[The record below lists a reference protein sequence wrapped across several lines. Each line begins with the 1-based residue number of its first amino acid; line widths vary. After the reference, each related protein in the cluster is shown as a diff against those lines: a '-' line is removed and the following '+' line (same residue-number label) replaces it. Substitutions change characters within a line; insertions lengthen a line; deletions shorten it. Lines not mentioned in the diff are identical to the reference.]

1 MKTVLVSSL
10 LIFGLCLGV
19 FGQSIKNAKTA
30 NRKIQSSK
38 VLSSKFKSIAGPVLK
53 TKDDCD
59 PPPCSGII
67 DPWTC
72 ECYPDIKDPWE
83 VKSMAKR
90 MEQFIMFETLIAKGE
105 GKSLYPETMVTI
117 ARKRYPGKSMRAIVK
132 RLNYYIEHSR

>member
-1 MKTVLVSSL
+1 MKTVFLSI
-10 LIFGLCLGV
+10 LILFGLLPATH
-19 FGQSIKNAKTA
+19 GQTIQHAKTA

-38 VLSSKFKSIAGPVLK
+38 VLSQKFKAIAGPVLRAD
-53 TKDDCD
+53 DDCD

-83 VKSMAKR
+83 VKSMAKK

-117 ARKRYPGKSMRAIVK
+117 ARKKYPGKSLNMIVR